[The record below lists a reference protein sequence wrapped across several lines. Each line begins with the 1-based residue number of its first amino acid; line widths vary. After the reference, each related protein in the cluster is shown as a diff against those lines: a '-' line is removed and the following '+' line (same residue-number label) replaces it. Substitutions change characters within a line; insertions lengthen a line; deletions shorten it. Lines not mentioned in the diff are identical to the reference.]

1 MSIVSGVRWKH
12 LTAVIA
18 IIALLM
24 CLLLVRNYT
33 SSSFRE
39 RIKQSVVLSSMSSI
53 LDSNSGP
60 STCVRSR
67 PCQYSDRVDLR
78 IIVLTLNRS
87 TSLLKLL
94 ESLDVLELDGHSAAL
109 EIWIDRQRRT
119 DKVDERTVKV
129 ASEFQWSR
137 GPSHVHVH
145 TTHVGIYGQ
154 WIDTWRPH
162 DDSNDELALIL
173 EDDLSISK
181 YAYRWVRAVYR
192 AYSHRADFAAASVT
206 GYQSV
211 TLSDRR
217 PQRQLSGPKNHTVLM
232 YKGFSSWGLA
242 PKPLQWRRFQVDMS
256 CPSMLTVYRR

>member
-1 MSIVSGVRWKH
+1 
-12 LTAVIA
+12 
-18 IIALLM
+18 
-24 CLLLVRNYT
+24 
-33 SSSFRE
+33 
-39 RIKQSVVLSSMSSI
+39 MSSI
-53 LDSNSGP
+53 LERNTGSSE
-60 STCVRSR
+60 CVQTR
-67 PCQYSDRVDLR
+67 PCQYSDRVDLG

-94 ESLDVLELDGHSAAL
+94 ESLDVVELDGHSAAL

-137 GPSHVHVH
+137 GSSHVHVH

-181 YAYRWVRAVYR
+181 YAYRLVRAVYR
-192 AYSHRADFAAASVT
+192 AYSHRADFAGA
-206 GYQSV
+206 SV

-242 PKPLQWRRFQVDMS
+242 PKPLQWRRFQVGMS